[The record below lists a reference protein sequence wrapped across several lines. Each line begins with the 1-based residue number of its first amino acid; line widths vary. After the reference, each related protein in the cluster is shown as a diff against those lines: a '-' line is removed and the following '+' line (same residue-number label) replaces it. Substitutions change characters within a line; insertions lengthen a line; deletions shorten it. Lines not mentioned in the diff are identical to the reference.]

1 MNINEVLLQEGLVFF
16 KESKKIERTIN
27 TIEKRLKRQ
36 KISLEEKEKIDLV
49 VKNLKI
55 LYNKFSKI
63 EKDKNKEKYEELKNT
78 SKDLLNVV
86 NKEEFKKILKNVGIF
101 FLISMAIFGILF
113 GLKRTFDDL
122 TPETDLPNPYD
133 KYRRYYESLGK
144 DNLLK
149 TDYSNN
155 KLMKS
160 TLGIKEMILD
170 ICEKEK
176 ADPKMIAAIIQK
188 ESGFNPDA
196 ISPGKDI
203 GLMQLNR
210 KYIPWFITKFW
221 DRKEKFDP
229 MNPEHNAIV
238 GIRYYQ
244 SLLKMF
250 NGDKEKAL
258 QAYNQGPTAVK
269 EGRVLRRAIAYAND
283 IIKKSS

>member
-1 MNINEVLLQEGLVFF
+1 MNVNEVLLQEGLVFF
-16 KESKKIERTIN
+16 KESKKIERTIR
-27 TIEKRLKRQ
+27 TIEKRLSKQ
-36 KISLEEKEKIDLV
+36 KLSIEEKNKIDLV

-63 EKDKNKEKYEELKNT
+63 EKEKDKEKYEELKNT
-78 SKDLLNVV
+78 SKDLLAVV
-86 NKEEFKKILKNVGIF
+86 NKEEFKKTLKNVGIF
-101 FLISMAIFGILF
+101 FLITMAIFGIIF
-113 GLKRTFDDL
+113 GLKKVFDDL
-122 TPETDLPNPYD
+122 APETDLPNPYE
-133 KYRRYYESLGK
+133 KYRKYYENLGK
-144 DNLLK
+144 ENLLK

-170 ICEKEK
+170 ICEKEN
-176 ADPKMIAAIIQK
+176 ADPKVIAAIVNK

-269 EGRVLRRAIAYAND
+269 EGRVVRRAIAYAKD
-283 IIKKSS
+283 IMRRSS